1 MRHACGGKPRLF
13 PYHSA
18 MTRATTNARTRLFAP
33 LVHLAAL
40 LLLLEEWCWDV
51 GARLGASLGR
61 WPLLAALESRV
72 RLLPPWG
79 ALCLFVLPGLLLL
92 PVKLLALMAIAHG
105 HALSGIATIV
115 IAKLGGALVVAR
127 LYALTLPTLLAV
139 GWFARCH
146 GWFMTLKNR
155 WVGRLRASRAF
166 LQAGEALR
174 AARRALRQWR
184 FRLVRRLRGKRSAAP
199 FGSRH
204 ASRASRVLRRFIVQW
219 RARRR

>member
-1 MRHACGGKPRLF
+1 
-13 PYHSA
+13 
-18 MTRATTNARTRLFAP
+18 MTNTRTRLFAP

-51 GARLGASLGR
+51 GARLGASLAR
-61 WPLLAALESRV
+61 WPLLAALERRV
-72 RLLPPWG
+72 RLLPPWA

-105 HALSGIATIV
+105 HAISGVLTIV
-115 IAKLGGALVVAR
+115 AAKLGGAVVVAR

-146 GWFMTLKNR
+146 GWFMRLKNR
-155 WVGRLRASRAF
+155 WVGRLRASRAHR
-166 LQAGEALR
+166 EATELLR
-174 AARRALRQWR
+174 SMRRALAQWRARRA
-184 FRLVRRLRGKRSAAP
+184 RRRP
-199 FGSRH
+199 
-204 ASRASRVLRRFIVQW
+204 SRAWRVLRRFVFQW

>member
-1 MRHACGGKPRLF
+1 
-13 PYHSA
+13 
-18 MTRATTNARTRLFAP
+18 MTNVRTRLFAP

-40 LLLLEEWCWDV
+40 LLLLEEWCWNV
-51 GARLGASLGR
+51 GARLGAGLAR
-61 WPLLAALESRV
+61 WPLLAAVEARV

-92 PVKLLALMAIAHG
+92 PVKLLALLAIAHG
-105 HALSGIATIV
+105 HAVSGVATIV
-115 IAKLGGALVVAR
+115 VAKLGGAAVVAR

-146 GWFMTLKNR
+146 CWFMTLKNH
-155 WVGRLRASRAF
+155 WVGRLRASHAF
-166 LQAGEALR
+166 LQAGRMLR
-174 AARRALRQWR
+174 ASRRALRQWR
-184 FRLVRRLRGKRSAAP
+184 FRIGRRLRGRRAGVP

-204 ASRASRVLRRFIVQW
+204 ASRASRVLRRFVVLW

>member
-1 MRHACGGKPRLF
+1 M
-13 PYHSA
+13 
-18 MTRATTNARTRLFAP
+18 TNARTRLFAP

-51 GARLGASLGR
+51 GARLSAGLAR
-61 WPLLAALESRV
+61 WPLLAALEARV
-72 RLLPPWG
+72 RLLPPYG

-105 HALSGIATIV
+105 HAVSGVATIV
-115 IAKLGGALVVAR
+115 VAKLGGAAVVAR

-146 GWFMTLKNR
+146 GWFMTLKDH
-155 WVGRLRASRAF
+155 WVGRLRSSHAYRE
-166 LQAGEALR
+166 AGRLLR
-174 AARRALRQWR
+174 SMRRALRRFAAQWR
-184 FRLVRRLRGKRSAAP
+184 CRRAIRRS
-199 FGSRH
+199 GRH
-204 ASRASRVLRRFIVQW
+204 ASRAWRVLRRFVVQW

>member
-1 MRHACGGKPRLF
+1 M
-13 PYHSA
+13 
-18 MTRATTNARTRLFAP
+18 TNARTRLFAP

-51 GARLGASLGR
+51 GARLGAGLAD
-61 WPLLAALESRV
+61 WPLLMAVEARV
-72 RLLPPWG
+72 RVLPPWG

-105 HALSGIATIV
+105 HAISGVATIV
-115 IAKLGGALVVAR
+115 IAKLGGAAVVAR

-146 GWFMTLKNR
+146 GWFMRLKKR
-155 WVGRLRASRAF
+155 WVGRLRASQAF
-166 LQAGEALR
+166 LQAAALLR
-174 AARRALRQWR
+174 AMRRALRRWR
-184 FRLVRRLRGKRSAAP
+184 YRRAARARPRG
-199 FGSRH
+199 RH
-204 ASRASRVLRRFIVQW
+204 ASRVARVLRRFVVLW